1 MDDTPHLDRLGPA
14 RAGPV
19 DPDLPGPVR
28 PEPVD
33 PDLLSPDRPEP
44 VDPDLLGPVRAGL
57 IELDLLGPVR
67 ARRGPVELDLGSPK
81 QRLLLAA
88 LVLADGRTL
97 GRDQLIDVL
106 WADDPPATARN
117 VLRTYASR
125 LRGVLGREALVSV
138 GSGYRLVPVSTDLA
152 EFERLRDAGWLR
164 EALALWRGQALA
176 DLSGPYAEA
185 TRAALEERRLAVLE
199 LRLAADLEAGVEV
212 TGELSA
218 LVAAYPLRE
227 SVRALLMRALYRGG
241 RQAEAIGVFT
251 EARRV
256 LDEELGVEPSSELA
270 DVYQQLITGSLPTGP
285 AFDGTPGPVPAQLP
299 GDIPD
304 FTGRQEAVR
313 AVEELL
319 GAGVVAISGLGGVGK
334 TALAVHVAHRVRERY
349 PDGQLHVDLRGAGAD
364 PADPALVLERF
375 LNALA
380 ADRIPPDP
388 DERAALLRTLTVD
401 RRVLFLLDNAASAAQ
416 VRPLLPSGPG
426 SGVLVTSRARL
437 SDLTGAR
444 HVDLDVLPEPEAI
457 ALFTA
462 VARVPSGPTPAP
474 VPSEQTPARVPT
486 GPTAAPVPSGQT
498 VARVVEACGYLPL
511 AVRVAGARLAA
522 RPRWSVEDLLARLSA
537 QRLGELRVG
546 DLGVEASFALSYDQL
561 GEELARGFRR
571 LAVPDS
577 AELTVELAAAVLG
590 RDTRE
595 AERTCEELVDLSL
608 LESAAAGRY
617 LYHDLLRDFALAR
630 TPEAERRA
638 ALATVQASWL
648 AAVTGAAE
656 RAMTDPGA
664 RDLLLEEASCL
675 AAMDRRHRGAPDPEL
690 TVGSTLVVARAL
702 ALVGALDPPPADPF
716 SPADPRIAYARGLL
730 ALGLWEAGAHVVVHG
745 KAALEAALA
754 ALGR

>member
-1 MDDTPHLDRLGPA
+1 MDETPHLG
-14 RAGPV
+14 
-19 DPDLPGPVR
+19 
-28 PEPVD
+28 
-33 PDLLSPDRPEP
+33 
-44 VDPDLLGPVRAGL
+44 
-57 IELDLLGPVR
+57 LLGPVR

-88 LVLADGRTL
+88 LVLAEGRTL

-138 GSGYRLVPVSTDLA
+138 GSGYRLGQVSTDLA
-152 EFERLRDAGWLR
+152 EFERLRDAGRLH
-164 EALALWRGQALA
+164 EALALWRGEALA
-176 DLSGPYAEA
+176 DLPGPYAEA
-185 TRAALEERRLAVLE
+185 RRAALEEERLAVLE
-199 LRLAADLEAGVEV
+199 RRLAADLESGMEV

-227 SVRALLMRALYRGG
+227 GVRALLMRALYRAG
-241 RQAEAIGVFT
+241 RQSEAIGVFT

-270 DVYQQLITGSLPTGP
+270 DVYQQVITGSLPTGP
-285 AFDGTPGPVPAQLP
+285 LLSGTAGPLPAQLP

-304 FTGRQEAVR
+304 FTGRRAAVE

-319 GAGVVAISGLGGVGK
+319 RTGVVAISGLGGVGK

-375 LNALA
+375 LDALGA
-380 ADRIPPDP
+380 GRVPPGP

-437 SDLTGAR
+437 SDLIGAR
-444 HVDLDVLPEPEAI
+444 HVDLDVLTEREAV

-462 VARVPSGPTPAP
+462 VARTPSG
-474 VPSEQTPARVPT
+474 R
-486 GPTAAPVPSGQT
+486 TA
-498 VARVVEACGYLPL
+498 ARVVEACGYLPL

-590 RDTRE
+590 RDARD

-617 LYHDLLRDFALAR
+617 RYHDLLRDFALAR

-730 ALGLWEAGAHVVVHG
+730 ALGLSEAGTHEVVHG

>member
-1 MDDTPHLDRLGPA
+1 MDDTLHLG
-14 RAGPV
+14 
-19 DPDLPGPVR
+19 
-28 PEPVD
+28 
-33 PDLLSPDRPEP
+33 
-44 VDPDLLGPVRAGL
+44 
-57 IELDLLGPVR
+57 LLGPVR
-67 ARRGPVELDLGSPK
+67 ARRGPAELDLGSPK

-88 LVLADGRTL
+88 LVLAEGRTL

-138 GSGYRLVPVSTDLA
+138 GSGYRLVRVSTDLA
-152 EFERLRDAGWLR
+152 EFERLRDAGRLP
-164 EALALWRGQALA
+164 EALALWRGEALA
-176 DLSGPYAEA
+176 DLPGPYAEA
-185 TRAALEERRLAVLE
+185 RRAALEEERLAVLE
-199 LRLAADLEAGVEV
+199 RRLAADLEAGAEV
-212 TGELSA
+212 TGELGA

-227 SVRALLMRALYRGG
+227 SVRALLMRALYRAG
-241 RQAEAIGVFT
+241 RQSEAIGVFT

-270 DVYQQLITGSLPTGP
+270 DVYRQVITGTLPAGTAGP
-285 AFDGTPGPVPAQLP
+285 SSAGTAGPLPAQLP

-304 FTGRQEAVR
+304 FTGRQEAVQ

-319 GAGVVAISGLGGVGK
+319 RTGVVAISGLGGVGK

-375 LNALA
+375 LDALGA
-380 ADRIPPDP
+380 GRVPPDQ

-401 RRVLFLLDNAASAAQ
+401 RRVLFLLDNAVSAAQ

-437 SDLTGAR
+437 SDLIGAR
-444 HVDLDVLPEPEAI
+444 HVDLDVLPEREAV

-462 VARVPSGPTPAP
+462 LARVPSGRTA
-474 VPSEQTPARVPT
+474 ARV
-486 GPTAAPVPSGQT
+486 A
-498 VARVVEACGYLPL
+498 EACGYLPL

-522 RPRWSVEDLLARLSA
+522 RPRWTVEDLLARLSA
-537 QRLGELRVG
+537 QPLGELRVG

-590 RDTRE
+590 RDARE

-617 LYHDLLRDFALAR
+617 RYHDLLRDFALAR

-730 ALGLWEAGAHVVVHG
+730 ALGLWEAGAHEVVHG

>member
-1 MDDTPHLDRLGPA
+1 MDDTPRLG
-14 RAGPV
+14 
-19 DPDLPGPVR
+19 
-28 PEPVD
+28 
-33 PDLLSPDRPEP
+33 S
-44 VDPDLLGPVRAGL
+44 LGPVSAGL

-88 LVLADGRTL
+88 LALADGRTL

-138 GSGYRLVPVSTDLA
+138 GSGYRLVPVLTDLA
-152 EFERLRDAGWLR
+152 EFERLRDAGRLSD
-164 EALALWRGQALA
+164 ALALWRGEALA

-185 TRAALEERRLAVLE
+185 TRAGLEERRLAVLE

-256 LDEELGVEPSSELA
+256 LDEELGVEPSAELA
-270 DVYQQLITGSLPTGP
+270 DVYQQLITGTLPTAP
-285 AFDGTPGPVPAQLP
+285 LTAGTAGPVPAQLP

-304 FTGRQEAVR
+304 FTGRQEVVE

-319 GAGVVAISGLGGVGK
+319 RTGVVAISGLGGVGK

-349 PDGQLHVDLRGAGAD
+349 SDGQLHVDLRGAGAD

-375 LNALA
+375 LDALG

-388 DERAALLRTLTVD
+388 EQRAALLRTLTVD
-401 RRVLFLLDNAASAAQ
+401 RRALFLLDNAASAAQ

-444 HVDLDVLPEPEAI
+444 HVDLDVPPEHEAV
-457 ALFTA
+457 ALFAA
-462 VARVPSGPTPAP
+462 VARLPSGPTTAP
-474 VPSEQTPARVPT
+474 VPSEQTPARDSSGRTATRVPT
-486 GPTAAPVPSGQT
+486 EQTAASDPARETVPSGEA
-498 VARVVEACGYLPL
+498 VARVVQACGYLPL

-522 RPRWSVEDLLARLSA
+522 RPRWSVEDLLTRLSA

-546 DLGVEASFALSYDQL
+546 DVGVEASFALSYDQL

-590 RDTRE
+590 RDARE

-617 LYHDLLRDFALAR
+617 RYHDLLRDFALAR

-664 RDLLLEEASCL
+664 RELLLEEASCL

-730 ALGLWEAGAHVVVHG
+730 ALGLWEAGAHQVVHG